1 MKVILLSDVKGAG
14 KKGDIVKVSD
24 GYARNYL
31 FHKNL
36 AKEATSQALSKLSDE
51 KASLAYREELEKQ
64 EAQRITK
71 IINGKFI
78 EIFSK
83 TGKNG
88 KLFGTVTPKDIAAK
102 INETYDVTIDKRK
115 IIILSEDIKA
125 LGTYEFEVKI
135 YNGIIAKM
143 TLTVAEK

>member
-51 KASLAYREELEKQ
+51 KASLAYHEELEKQ
-64 EAQRITK
+64 ESQRIAK
-71 IINGKFI
+71 IINGKSI

-102 INETYDVTIDKRK
+102 IIETYDVTIDKRK